1 MDAGLAVLA
10 GVIVL
15 YGAVA
20 LRLGRWSVSM
30 PIIFVAVG
38 YLLGSGGTGLLDISP
53 TAESIRALAELT
65 LAVLLFA
72 DASTLHLQQVRR
84 DARLPLRLL
93 TVGLVFTIGLGTMV
107 GLGLLPAEGF
117 ALAALLGA
125 ILAPTDAALG
135 LPIFNNAKVPVRI
148 RRALNVESGLNDGIA
163 TPFVTLFL
171 SIAVASEGQG
181 QSNWLA
187 VALAEIGIGV
197 VVGIIAGALSGWLMT
212 QTARRGW
219 TSGGTEQIAI
229 LGTALVA
236 YFGAVA
242 LQGNG
247 FIAAFIGGLVFGAVT
262 HPRFVEQT
270 EFTETVGT
278 VLSLLVWVLFGA
290 VLLPLAFQFTADWR
304 PIAYAVLS
312 LTLVRML
319 PVALALVGTH
329 LRADT
334 VSVMGWFGP
343 RGLASVVFTLLAFDE
358 LQTAGRPVETLVAVA
373 GWTIVA
379 SVLAHGLSAQSVA
392 VWYASRLK
400 AAGGEPVELVDVPE
414 VPERHVI
421 LGGPLRDESA
431 RQPTSTR

>member
-38 YLLGSGGTGLLDISP
+38 YLLGSGGIGLLAIAP
-53 TAESIRALAELT
+53 TAESIRTLAELT

-72 DASTLHLQQVRR
+72 DASTLHLQQVRK

-93 TVGLVFTIGLGTMV
+93 TVGLVLTIGVGTVV
-107 GLGLLPAEGF
+107 GLGLLPAEGL

-163 TPFVTLFL
+163 TPFVALFL
-171 SIAVASEGQG
+171 SFAVASEGHA
-181 QSNWLA
+181 QSNWL
-187 VALAEIGIGV
+187 VGALAEIGIGV

-229 LGTALVA
+229 LGAALMA
-236 YFGAVA
+236 YFAAVA

-247 FIAAFIGGLVFGAVT
+247 FIAAFIGGLVFGAAT

-290 VLLPLAFQFTADWR
+290 VLLPLVFQFTTDWR
-304 PIAYAVLS
+304 PIAYALLS

-319 PVALALVGTH
+319 PVALALVGTR

-334 VSVMGWFGP
+334 VAVMGWFGP

-358 LQTAGRPVETLVAVA
+358 LQSAGRPVETLVAVA
-373 GWTIVA
+373 GWTIAA
-379 SVLAHGLSAQSVA
+379 SVLVHGLSAQPIA
-392 VWYASRLK
+392 AWYARRLK

-414 VPERHVI
+414 VPERHAI
-421 LGGPLRDESA
+421 LGGPLRD
-431 RQPTSTR
+431 